1 MRRAMKTTLLAA
13 SLLVAL
19 AAPAHAAS
27 GDAEA
32 GKRKA
37 EPCKACHGATGI
49 SISPDFPN
57 LAGQHADYLA
67 ATLRHYQDGKRS
79 NAIMKG
85 MAANLSKKDILD
97 LAAWFSTQQGL
108 VVKY

>member
-1 MRRAMKTTLLAA
+1 MRRAMTVN
-13 SLLVAL
+13 LLVASIVLTL
-19 AAPAHAAS
+19 AVPAFAAS
-27 GDAEA
+27 GDAAA
-32 GKRKA
+32 GKKKS
-37 EPCKACHGATGI
+37 EPCKACHGEAGI

-79 NAIMKG
+79 NAVMKG

-97 LAAWFSTQQGL
+97 LAAYFSKQKGL
-108 VVKY
+108 TTKY